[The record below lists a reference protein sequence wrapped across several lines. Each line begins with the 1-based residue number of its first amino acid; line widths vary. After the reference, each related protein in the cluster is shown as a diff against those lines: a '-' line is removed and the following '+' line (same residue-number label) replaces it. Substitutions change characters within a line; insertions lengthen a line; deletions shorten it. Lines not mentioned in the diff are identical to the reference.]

1 MREDTINFLNNI
13 KAVYIA
19 FFGIIIAFL
28 APIIPL
34 ILVVGAAIVLD
45 TFTGIYKSY
54 RLKVR
59 ITSKKLSGL
68 ISKMF
73 LYQVS
78 LILFFCVETYVLQDI
93 IGVFTKIPLI
103 LTKLVTTTLLFIELT
118 SVNENYQAV
127 TGNNLWLSFRELL
140 KRAKEVSSEIK
151 DI

>member
-45 TFTGIYKSY
+45 TFTGVYKSY

-127 TGNNLWLSFRELL
+127 TGNNLWLSFRDLL